1 MALSQSADTLTST
14 ALGELPSQLLAALYP
29 VHPSCIPKRQQ
40 VLLVGGAI
48 KCRHGVQGQGS
59 QVGVPHRTFSY
70 CQAHGITL
78 RVCISRKQ
86 PAHKE
91 YVVATTSNTAATST
105 TAAMADVGFNAL
117 AMNVQRDAVVALQRR
132 GPPGIQWVAC
142 VLSGGA
148 QGREPA
154 NADTGRRVWV

>member
-1 MALSQSADTLTST
+1 METLTST

-40 VLLVGGAI
+40 VLLVGGTI
-48 KCRHGVQGQGS
+48 KCRQGVQGKGS
-59 QVGVPHRTFSY
+59 QVGVPHRTLSY

-78 RVCISRKQ
+78 RVCVSRKQ

-91 YVVATTSNTAATST
+91 YVVATANTAT
-105 TAAMADVGFNAL
+105 MADTGFNAL

-132 GPPGIQWVAC
+132 GPPGIQWLAC

-148 QGREPA
+148 QASEPA
-154 NADTGRRVWV
+154 NADTGRWVGVGGGGVREGIQ